1 MFIGRSERI
10 HGYSNPVMS
19 PDWPD
24 YIASAGNQMT
34 DAMMRDCPYVHPRH
48 TSLRIADLPTR
59 LANPKPPLRNSLFRN
74 AYSNIRWGFMPAA
87 LSVDIQWF
95 GAQGGLEP
103 QSLRNAKSLN
113 NADLV
118 DD

>member
-95 GAQGGLEP
+95 GAQGGTRTSVSS
-103 QSLRNAKSLN
+103 QR
-113 NADLV
+113 
-118 DD
+118 